1 MLDAEGLTMQTIT
14 LFVHVAFE
22 NAKYVRSSWSPIWC
36 WCLAAWFV

>member
-22 NAKYVRSSWSPIWC
+22 NAKFVRSTSCSPI
-36 WCLAAWFV
+36 

>member
-22 NAKYVRSSWSPIWC
+22 NAKFVRSIAVVLYSVG
-36 WCLAAWFV
+36 A

>member
-22 NAKYVRSSWSPIWC
+22 NAKFVRSSCIVLYSVG
-36 WCLAAWFV
+36 A